1 MKAWRGRVTF
11 TQGRVYST
19 VIVVAVLALLVPGLT
34 HWKPVAATKPLS
46 GVRFTAHPPAPSSP
60 APSAAA
66 PAVTPSLAPP
76 TLGSLS
82 VPNAGLGLPPVPSTP
97 LLSGPLTSPPL
108 TAPVQTV
115 SPGAT
120 CAAASLNK
128 AVTAQLTQ
136 LNAMLKIL
144 PTATIETALGLAT
157 GCNTANPALLAVGA
171 LSELGDDLSTA
182 FNQVPGAA
190 GLKLPAVPALLVPK
204 ALLPLLGSLKPV
216 FAPICADVNTA
227 TNIVLLIAPHYPQV
241 IDGAT
246 ALALFQSAVTCAE
259 LTGAGAGT

>member
-1 MKAWRGRVTF
+1 
-11 TQGRVYST
+11 
-19 VIVVAVLALLVPGLT
+19 LLT
-34 HWKPVAATKPLS
+34 
-46 GVRFTAHPPAPSSP
+46 
-60 APSAAA
+60 
-66 PAVTPSLAPP
+66 
-76 TLGSLS
+76 
-82 VPNAGLGLPPVPSTP
+82 
-97 LLSGPLTSPPL
+97 GPLTAPPL
-108 TAPVQTV
+108 TAPAQTV
-115 SPGAT
+115 SAGAS

-128 AVTAQLTQ
+128 GVTAQLTQ

-157 GCNTANPALLAVGA
+157 GCNAANPALLAVGA

-182 FNQVPGAA
+182 FNEVPGAA

-216 FAPICADVNTA
+216 FAPICADVNSA
-227 TNIVLLIAPHYPQV
+227 TNIVLLIAPHYPQI

-259 LTGAGAGT
+259 LTGAGAGA